1 MLQAPTHSLLT
12 PRTLVLELILLSI
25 FVTLFLQFSSLF
37 HLPSL
42 SPTTNVE
49 STRPLRYAALGDSWA
64 SGVNWGPPSA
74 DVEYDFP
81 SDSEVCRCRRVNE
94 AYPAQLAHDPD
105 SSWRGGRDVDL
116 SFQACHGAFFDAIVD
131 QVSKVNGSWFGGKGK
146 RGPDFATL
154 MVGGNDA
161 GFQAIVEDCVYQF
174 DRERDYGPEYPDHD
188 GECAKT
194 LALSRETIRSETF
207 RAGLLG
213 AVNAIMSMDGVWE
226 NQEFRLY
233 VLSYA
238 GLFNHDD
245 EACDEWTFGVWPGH
259 TPRLRRELRRAV
271 NEVIDEGRRV
281 YEHVINHVLFNPK
294 VRYLDVNSLFDGHRF
309 CEPTEERTIEAM
321 RLKSWLYSL
330 EWPGCIPLAGDSD
343 DVDELQRN
351 WPEWCRKCGGMGEL
365 GELQRPFHPKG
376 EAHGAIKQFL
386 ISALNTNFVPL

>member
-1 MLQAPTHSLLT
+1 MLQAPTHSL
-12 PRTLVLELILLSI
+12 PAPKILVLSLILLLI
-25 FVTLFLQFSSLF
+25 LITLFLQLSPS
-37 HLPSL
+37 HL
-42 SPTTNVE
+42 PTTNSK
-49 STRPLRYAALGDSWA
+49 STTPLRYAALGDSWA

-74 DVEYDFP
+74 EVEYDFP

-94 AYPAQLAHDPD
+94 AYPAQLAKVL
-105 SSWRGGRDVDL
+105 SLDL
-116 SFQACHGAFFDAIVD
+116 SFQACHGAFFSAVQD
-131 QVSKVNGSWFGGKGK
+131 QVARVNESWFRDSGGR

-174 DRERDYGPEYPDHD
+174 NRERDYGPEYPDHD

-194 LALSRETIRSETF
+194 LAWSRETIRSEGF
-207 RAGLLG
+207 WAGFLD
-213 AVNAIMSMDGVWE
+213 AVNAVMSMDGVWE
-226 NQEFRLY
+226 NREFRLY

-281 YEHVINHVLFNPK
+281 YEHVINRVLFNPK
-294 VRYLDVNSLFDGHRF
+294 VRYLDVNFLFDGHRF

-321 RLKSWLYSL
+321 RLKSWLYGL
-330 EWPGCIPLAGDSD
+330 EWPGCIPLAGDSED
-343 DVDELQRN
+343 LDELQRN
-351 WPEWCRKCGGMGEL
+351 WPEWCRNCGGIGGL
-365 GELQRPFHPKG
+365 GELQRPFHPTG
-376 EAHGAIKQFL
+376 EAHGAIKHFL
-386 ISALNTNFVPL
+386 ISVLNANFAPL